1 MTAYTGRGR
10 GGCHGL
16 APDPLHGMNPHV
28 AVVPRNAWWVGRMV
42 HLLAVAQCQCPRKI
56 RVAVGTLA
64 EGPIICG
71 VCGADFEITDPDA

>member
-1 MTAYTGRGR
+1 
-10 GGCHGL
+10 
-16 APDPLHGMNPHV
+16 
-28 AVVPRNAWWVGRMV
+28 MV